1 MPLLNGSSKLVWVG
15 GLQRFRACGAGAPER
30 LEAVPVPVRTFD
42 TLFGESSNTLSDLRR
57 DAEGCGRGRPRS
69 PILPHR
75 AGLEMGG
82 LAGKWRRR
90 KNI

>member
-1 MPLLNGSSKLVWVG
+1 MLALETVANVFMAAGRGQNRQVKHLPCISPHLIG
-15 GLQRFRACGAGAPER
+15 GARK
-30 LEAVPVPVRTFD
+30 
-42 TLFGESSNTLSDLRR
+42 ESLNTLSDLRR